1 MFSSEFGMH
10 QAAVAGTKTRT
21 RRIYTESARS
31 YRVGEV
37 LYVKEPYFLEQRF
50 DLLRPKQ
57 VFCYDDTALPRIH
70 YANDGLYLG
79 SDVCFGKE
87 RNKMFMPENLARY
100 HIEITAKQFCYLQNI
115 TDEECIKEG
124 IGVLIERPKLGDKAP
139 FKLGEER
146 AMYKN
151 YERGHEHQFF
161 KEPQLSYKSLWER
174 INGKGS
180 WEQNPMVWDYEF
192 KLITD

>member
-1 MFSSEFGMH
+1 MH

-70 YANDGLYLG
+70 YANDGLYLC
-79 SDVCFGKE
+79 S
-87 RNKMFMPENLARY
+87 R
-100 HIEITAKQFCYLQNI
+100 
-115 TDEECIKEG
+115 
-124 IGVLIERPKLGDKAP
+124 
-139 FKLGEER
+139 
-146 AMYKN
+146 
-151 YERGHEHQFF
+151 
-161 KEPQLSYKSLWER
+161 S
-174 INGKGS
+174 
-180 WEQNPMVWDYEF
+180 
-192 KLITD
+192 